1 MTWTIPG
8 GDNKGTPLEQA
19 SEADLKFWIK
29 RTEDGLAKDPNGK
42 WAAKNQQWLAAAKAA
57 LVRRSGATAEPQ
69 QQSRAITRA
78 QPDSVTVVGQ
88 SLASAATVTEALR
101 SQAQV
106 AHLVTPSTACGSL
119 PEGCEV
125 AISVVH
131 VDPNAGAGEV
141 YPVAGNKLGLAKVAL
156 DKIGAAAGVT
166 WDATLSGR
174 LDDGRDPRYC
184 HFRAVGYARNFDGS
198 IRTITGEKEMDL
210 RDGSP
215 QVEALEERVRE
226 KAARAKRE
234 GKAPSAEDAS
244 KQIREMRLHILGHA
258 ETKAKLRAIRS
269 LGIKSSYT
277 PTELAKPFAVA
288 RLMWT
293 GRSADPEL
301 RRAFALKQADA
312 LIGATSMLYGGGPT
326 EPRELGAAAQ
336 PSPPASAPRLHSAPP
351 IGSIPEDDDSIETD
365 WSYGN
370 PDAGESDASQSPHGP
385 QQTEPRPAKISQV
398 NQLPPELDRGPND
411 Y

>member
-1 MTWTIPG
+1 MSWTIPG
-8 GDNKGTPLEQA
+8 GENRGTPLEQA

-29 RTEDGLAKDPNGK
+29 RTEAGLAKDPNGM
-42 WAAKNQQWLAAAKAA
+42 WAGKNQRWLAAAKAA
-57 LVRRSGATAEPQ
+57 LAKRSGAK
-69 QQSRAITRA
+69 QSATQPTQAITPA
-78 QPDSVTVVGQ
+78 QPDSVTAAIVC
-88 SLASAATVTEALR
+88 SALASAAAVTEALR
-101 SQAQV
+101 AQAQV

-131 VDPNAGAGEV
+131 VESDVDGGEV
-141 YPVAGNKLGLAKVAL
+141 YPLMAGKLGLAKVAL

-174 LDDGRDPRYC
+174 LDNGRDPRYC
-184 HFRAVGYARNFDGS
+184 HFRAVGYVRNFDGS
-198 IRTITGEKEMDL
+198 IRTISGEKEMDL

-226 KAARAKRE
+226 KAARSKRE
-234 GKAPSAEDAS
+234 GKTPSAQDAS

-269 LGIKSSYT
+269 LGIKSSYASE
-277 PTELAKPFAVA
+277 ELAKPFAVA

-312 LIGATSMLYGGGPT
+312 MIGATSMLYGGGPA
-326 EPRELGAAAQ
+326 EPRQLGTGAQ
-336 PSPPASAPRLHSAPP
+336 TCTPTNGPRPHSAPP
-351 IGSIPEDDDSIETD
+351 VGSIPEDDESLDTE
-365 WSYGN
+365 WSYGD
-370 PDAGESDASQSPHGP
+370 PDAGESDASAGQSSFGP
-385 QQTEPRPAKISQV
+385 PPQTDL
-398 NQLPPELDRGPND
+398 NQLPPELDRGPD
-411 Y
+411 PDQY